1 MIQDELTKLA
11 EEEEDEEDEEIEAVK
26 DDKQAGK
33 GVEVWFSDESSSL
46 RVVCSTGN

>member
-33 GVEVWFSDESSSL
+33 GVEV
-46 RVVCSTGN
+46 